1 MSKPKSRAGQ
11 GGTTVT
17 GSHHAERVAF
27 SANPLLTVRLPAW
40 RSKLLLFVLFC
51 SFLSLIGRAVYLQ
64 GGVNT
69 EFLQRQGEAR
79 YARTLDVP
87 ATRGRMTD
95 RHGVVLASSVPAKAI
110 WAIPEDVEVTPEQT
124 RELARLLDM
133 PATELKRRLSN
144 EDKSFVYLRRQV
156 DSDVADR
163 IAAMKLA
170 GIHDT
175 REFKRH
181 YPDGPASAHIVGFT
195 NVEDRGQEG
204 MELAQEKQLAGR
216 TGSRRVIK
224 DRLGRV
230 VEDAWLR
237 QPLDGRDLSLSIDSR
252 IQYIA
257 HTALKAA
264 VDKHNAKAGAV
275 VVADTRTGEI
285 LALANWPT
293 YDPNVR
299 GRFSPELTRNR
310 VLTDT
315 FEPGST
321 LKAFSIAAALDAGKI
336 RPDTKIQTAPGRLTI
351 GSASIGDA
359 HPHGILTVE
368 EVLAKSSNV
377 GTAKIAL
384 ELPAQTLWDTYTQV
398 GFGQAPQI
406 GFPGAVAG
414 RMRPARTWRPI
425 EQATISYGHGISVSL
440 IQLARAYTVF
450 ARDGDVIPL
459 TLMKTGTPVQGIQV
473 LKPET
478 ARAMRK
484 MLEMATAPGGTAPQA
499 RLSGYRAAGK
509 TGTALKVKGGKYV
522 KDYVASYVGFAPVSD
537 PRIVV
542 AVMVDEPKGGGYYGG
557 VVAGPVF
564 AQVASG
570 ALRTLQIDPDG
581 PLLGPKGQLIAME
594 APR

>member
-1 MSKPKSRAGQ
+1 MKPRQASAG
-11 GGTTVT
+11 T
-17 GSHHAERVAF
+17 SARPAHHADRLAF
-27 SANPLLTVRLPAW
+27 SANPLLNVKLPAW
-40 RSKLLLFVLFC
+40 RSRLMLFLIFC
-51 SFLSLIGRAVYLQ
+51 GFLSLAGRALYLQ
-64 GGVNT
+64 GGFNT

-87 ATRGRMTD
+87 ATRGRMID
-95 RHGVVLASSVPAKAI
+95 RNGIVLASSVPAKAI
-110 WAIPEDVEVTPEQT
+110 WAIPEDVEINAEQT

-133 PATELKRRLSN
+133 PLAEVKRRLSN

-156 DSDVADR
+156 DAEIAEK
-163 IAAMKLA
+163 IAAMKLP

-181 YPDGPASAHIVGFT
+181 YPYGAVSAHIVGFT

-204 MELAQEKQLAGR
+204 MELAREKQLAGR

-224 DRLGRV
+224 DRLGRIV
-230 VEDAWLR
+230 DDAWLR
-237 QPLDGRDLSLSIDSR
+237 EPLDGRDLALSLDSR
-252 IQYIA
+252 VQHIA
-257 HTALKAA
+257 HSALKAA
-264 VDKHNAKAGAV
+264 VERHSAKAGAV

-299 GRFSPELTRNR
+299 ARFSPELTRNR

-321 LKAFSIAAALDAGKI
+321 LKAFSIAAALDLGKV
-336 RPDTKIQTAPGRLTI
+336 RPETKIQTAPGRLTI
-351 GSASIGDA
+351 GTATIGDS
-359 HPHGILTVE
+359 HPHGILSVE

-384 ELPAQTLWDTYTQV
+384 ELSSQALWDVYTQV
-398 GFGQAPQI
+398 GFGQAPDI

-414 RMRPARTWRPI
+414 RMRPARSWRPI

-450 ARDGDVIPL
+450 ARDGDLIPL
-459 TLMKTGTPVQGIQV
+459 TLLKTEREAQGTQV

-478 ARAMRK
+478 AHAMRR
-484 MLEMATAPGGTAPQA
+484 MLEMATSPEGTAPRA
-499 RLSGYRAAGK
+499 RISGYRIAGK
-509 TGTALKVKGGKYV
+509 TGTALKIRNGQYV
-522 KDYVASYVGFAPVSD
+522 KDYVASYVGFAPVSS
-537 PRIVV
+537 PRLVV
-542 AVMVDEPKGGGYYGG
+542 AVMIDEPKSGGFYGG
-557 VVAGPVF
+557 VVAAPVF
-564 AQVASG
+564 AEVAAG
-570 ALRTLQIDPDG
+570 ALRTLQVEPDG
-581 PLLGPKGQLIAME
+581 PLLDAKGKLIAME
-594 APR
+594 TPR